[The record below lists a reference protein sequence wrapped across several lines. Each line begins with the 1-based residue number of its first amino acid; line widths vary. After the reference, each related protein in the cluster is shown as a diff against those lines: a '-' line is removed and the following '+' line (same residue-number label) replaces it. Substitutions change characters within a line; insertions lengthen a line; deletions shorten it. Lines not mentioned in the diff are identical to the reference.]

1 MPVRFGFVLVRLFP
15 MYVVVLAMEA
25 LRLANKYAGRRAF
38 DWQILSEDG
47 QAVEASNGIAV
58 DCDAA
63 LNDAPELA
71 YAFIVAGDDQAR
83 TVTPH
88 MRRWLVRAGGKGTVL
103 GAIDSGVFLL
113 AEARLIRDRTITV
126 HPGAAAAFREQFPE
140 TKVQDRPVV
149 VDRSIITCAGGMAT
163 VELLLM
169 LIEKHCNAA
178 IARDVASD
186 MVSPD
191 AVLSPPDGSTASP
204 SERHGDADLETILHI
219 MRQTV
224 EAPLALHAL
233 ARRAGFS
240 ERQFARVFHLAT
252 GEAPMA
258 YYRKL
263 RLNHA
268 KQLLFQSDMGISE
281 IAFASGFRSLSAF
294 SRCFADEFG
303 RSPRKLLAELRASGN
318 TQAVPARNFSKRV
331 SLHRSQPKR

>member
-1 MPVRFGFVLVRLFP
+1 MPVRFGFLLVRLFP
-15 MYVVVLAMEA
+15 MYVVVLATEA
-25 LRLANKYAGRRAF
+25 LRLANKYAGRRVF

-47 QAVEASNGIAV
+47 QAVEASNGIAL

-63 LNDAPELA
+63 LGDAPELA

-83 TVTPH
+83 TVTPQ

-113 AEARLIRDRTITV
+113 AEARLIRDRTVTV

-140 TKVQDRPVV
+140 INVQDRPVM
-149 VDRSIITCAGGMAT
+149 VDGSIITCAGGMAT

-169 LIEKHCNAA
+169 LIEKHCNTA
-178 IARDVASD
+178 IARDVAGD

-191 AVLSPPDGSTASP
+191 AVLPPPGGSAASP
-204 SERHGDADLETILHI
+204 SERHDANLETILHI

-252 GEAPMA
+252 GQAPMA

-268 KQLLFQSDMGISE
+268 KQLLFQSDMAISE

-318 TQAVPARNFSKRV
+318 AQAVPARNFSKRV
-331 SLHRSQPKR
+331 SLHRSQQKR